1 MKWFK
6 EEDLKDVNTLRSAYK
21 KLLIKY
27 HPDNNNKED
36 TTMQMQEINAE
47 YAKLFERIKC
57 AYESSESYEKQTDRQ
72 KQAYDW
78 EKDKQLRAI
87 IVALSKFAGL
97 EIELCGTWIYVRGE
111 TYPYRKEL
119 KALGLRFNPHKGCWI
134 IHFDDYY
141 QYHKNP
147 VSMSYIRDKYGSII
161 INTQEENKENR
172 RLQQC

>member
-1 MKWFK
+1 MALHLNMQKINVSLHK
-6 EEDLKDVNTLRSAYK
+6 KINIDVIANSNQREGTGRNVC
-21 KLLIKY
+21 
-27 HPDNNNKED
+27 P
-36 TTMQMQEINAE
+36 
-47 YAKLFERIKC
+47 
-57 AYESSESYEKQTDRQ
+57 
-72 KQAYDW
+72 
-78 EKDKQLRAI
+78 
-87 IVALSKFAGL
+87 LSKFAGL